1 MSLRACMIVL
11 YNFSS
16 NKQSFHMSGMLV
28 TQIKS
33 TFLHIHVESHKHRI
47 FWLRRISLHQ
57 GEIALPDNDYIS
69 QFKSHKP
76 LYNIYGQDNK
86 HKNII
91 QEIQTLFFCSNY
103 YFDYENKIFL
113 RTPKLRLL
121 IMIQL
126 I

>member
-1 MSLRACMIVL
+1 
-11 YNFSS
+11 
-16 NKQSFHMSGMLV
+16 MLV

-76 LYNIYGQDNK
+76 LYNVYRQDNK
-86 HKNII
+86 HRKCICKI
-91 QEIQTLFFCSNY
+91 QILFWKHNFT
-103 YFDYENKIFL
+103 
-113 RTPKLRLL
+113 TPNLAHAQPDK
-121 IMIQL
+121 
-126 I
+126 